1 MTEIVSDKLKIGV
14 IATILRRKPA
24 RLECMLTRAALL
36 LSILSFVAAAQTPVS
51 NWQIVKMLPS
61 GTQVRV
67 ADGTAKPTQ
76 GTLESVTDSE
86 LVVLAPG
93 TGPQSF
99 PRARVASVSL
109 KEKDHR
115 LRNAL
120 IGLGVGTAAGLGIG
134 YGVGRSGC
142 SSTGGWCGLDTSFGT
157 VVGGVG
163 GLVGGT
169 LFGVFWPTGGWH
181 KIYAT

>member
-1 MTEIVSDKLKIGV
+1 MT
-14 IATILRRKPA
+14 RP
-24 RLECMLTRAALL
+24 RLECMLTRAVLL
-36 LSILSFVAAAQTPVS
+36 LPILSFAAAAQAPVS
-51 NWQIVKMLPS
+51 SWEIVKMLPS

-67 ADGTAKPTQ
+67 AAATAKPIQ

-86 LVVLAPG
+86 LVVLKPG
-93 TGPQSF
+93 TGTQSL
-99 PRARVASVSL
+99 PRAMVASVSL
-109 KEKDHR
+109 KGKDHR

-142 SSTGGWCGLDTSFGT
+142 RSTDGWCGLDTSFGT

-169 LFGVFWPTGGWH
+169 LLGVFWPTGGWH